1 MFAKKFL
8 TAITSVVL
16 CMTMLILSPIQ
27 IVASAAGNEQNKYIS
42 EVKVGMGE
50 TSEQASKE
58 LLAEGYT
65 ILKDD
70 SGNYADLNKD
80 AGSKSTLKEGPR
92 QKIVYLG
99 YKTTSDANDAITD
112 LAVMNMNGGY
122 SFEDYEKLVNDHMD
136 TQIKPFV
143 DRFIATLKEYR
154 ENLKKPQDSANYKR
168 ANYYKTLLNK
178 LTDDD
183 TGGKP
188 LGDLLVNQ
196 TKYEMGDGAYNRLS
210 AEEKKNHCDIL
221 TLLMQGN
228 GQAVMLMETL
238 LTKAS
243 DSTNSTWLDRFQA
256 TSLEKLTETVKN
268 ENPNMTPSELNA
280 ELDKRYNDNARKILD
295 KWDAFNE
302 ILLNYDIAVKEADEV
317 IKKDSEDKDQEIKL
331 DDNSS
336 DKEIEEAALQTYS
349 KGADMV
355 KSGRVAENMVAHDY
369 LQATEYGDGTLLE
382 FFERDRS
389 EFDDAEN
396 IRELYPIV
404 DSLTGG
410 QLAGLDFLSIKDMVT
425 MAVTDET
432 GYNEV
437 NVEDVQT
444 ASVYQDVN
452 REIYERG
459 GVALTDAALRAKAT
473 AQEAVPAFE
482 LSTLGSVMWSLTAA
496 SGAAVIGTI
505 ILGKFKEQKLIG
517 ILDPNVRYTYKLLKS
532 ASDNAA
538 AKYTQVRS
546 DWSKKGT
553 HYTRKDV
560 NYYKKIKDSAKAKF
574 DTFKASKEYN
584 QSLGEYT
591 VKSDAC
597 SYLAAG
603 FTLLTAVFAAISI
616 YTTVTE
622 MKAYYKVSFVP
633 IPKYIVDR
641 ADITAVNERGET
653 VMIKNQTAYY
663 KAALCNRTAG
673 SSNVEKKNY
682 EVLKDRN
689 DLNGDVGT
697 QWLSLYS
704 VKYENG
710 MPVLADSLKFKMGSG
725 DIPDGYTTGIHRY
738 KKKNAFN
745 LTSRLY
751 CYNDPNDGT
760 YVYFKNDTATV
771 KNLTT
776 SGSTFSGGVLAIG
789 TVAGVLFGG
798 AVTYLIMMLI
808 NKRKKYKAVKA

>member
-1 MFAKKFL
+1 MIF
-8 TAITSVVL
+8 TSAL
-16 CMTMLILSPIQ
+16 LSMTMLILSPMQ
-27 IVASAAGNEQNKYIS
+27 IVASAAENEQNKYIS

-80 AGSKSTLKEGPR
+80 AGSKSSLKEGPR

-122 SFEDYEKLVNDHMD
+122 SFEDYEKLMQNHMD

-228 GQAVMLMETL
+228 GQAVLLIETL

-280 ELDKRYNDNARKILD
+280 ELDKRYGDDAKRILN

-369 LQATEYGDGTLLE
+369 LQATEYGDGTMLE

-389 EFDDAEN
+389 EFDDTEN

-473 AQEAVPAFE
+473 SQEAVPAFE
-482 LSTLGSVMWSLTAA
+482 LSTLGSVMWSLTAV
-496 SGAAVIGTI
+496 SGAAVIGTAV
-505 ILGKFKEQKLIG
+505 LGKFKEKKVTD
-517 ILDPNVRYTYKLLKS
+517 ILDPIIK
-532 ASDNAA
+532 
-538 AKYTQVRS
+538 AKYRTLRDTAKNTQANFTTAFK
-546 DWSKKGT
+546 DWCNETKVSEFTMG
-553 HYTRKDV
+553 DV
-560 NYYKKIKDSAKAKF
+560 KELQKIRDVARDNLKA
-574 DTFKASKEYN
+574 FKASKEYN

-663 KAALCNRTAG
+663 KAVLCNRTAG

-710 MPVLADSLKFKMGSG
+710 MPILADSLKFKMGSG
-725 DIPDGYTTGIHRY
+725 DIPDGYTTGIHRFGE
-738 KKKNAFN
+738 KNAFN